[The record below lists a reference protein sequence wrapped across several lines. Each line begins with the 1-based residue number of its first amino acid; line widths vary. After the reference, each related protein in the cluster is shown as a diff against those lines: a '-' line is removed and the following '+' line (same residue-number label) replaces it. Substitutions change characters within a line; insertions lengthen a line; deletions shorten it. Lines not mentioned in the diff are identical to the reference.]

1 MKSIKFSKD
10 EIAALGGPA
19 VYIFRSGRHMVYVG
33 SSAYGL
39 GRALGPNHK
48 MRHVEGDFSLELI
61 PCATADEAFDLEQ
74 TLIRQNDPKYNC
86 HVTTES
92 IAGRK
97 HLEELREAARLEEKY

>member
-1 MKSIKFSKD
+1 MKSLKFSKD

-48 MRHVEGDFSLELI
+48 MRHIEGDFSLELI

-74 TLIRQNDPKYNC
+74 MLIRQNDPKYNC
-86 HVTTES
+86 RVTCDS
-92 IAGRK
+92 IEGTR
-97 HLEELREAARLEEKY
+97 HLEEIREKARLAES